1 MVAGEALVQYYES
14 DFLANGGDVA
24 LNAEVVGLRKYKGIP
39 AYQVDVEEVDL
50 SGPQRRVKAR
60 TSLQARCVVNCA
72 GLGSGRISAL
82 AGIDVDEAQ
91 YRLHPTKGVYFRVHR
106 QLSLYPKRLIYPLP
120 IRGSVGVHTT
130 PDLYGGMRL
139 GPLETWLPQR
149 ESGKEGKGAV
159 GDFSHARN
167 ESYYGAASL
176 DMSVSEDLKA
186 KFVDAV
192 KPFLPFIEPEDIA
205 PESSGIHAR
214 LQREHEEVM
223 RDWVITHEAARG
235 LPNFFNLV
243 GIESPGLT
251 ASAAI
256 GEYVA
261 HMVHA
266 ESK

>member
-1 MVAGEALVQYYES
+1 M
-14 DFLANGGDVA
+14 
-24 LNAEVVGLRKYKGIP
+24 
-39 AYQVDVEEVDL
+39 
-50 SGPQRRVKAR
+50 
-60 TSLQARCVVNCA
+60 
-72 GLGSGRISAL
+72 
-82 AGIDVDEAQ
+82 
-91 YRLHPTKGVYFRVHR
+91 
-106 QLSLYPKRLIYPLP
+106 
-120 IRGSVGVHTT
+120 
-130 PDLYGGMRL
+130 
-139 GPLETWLPQR
+139 
-149 ESGKEGKGAV
+149 